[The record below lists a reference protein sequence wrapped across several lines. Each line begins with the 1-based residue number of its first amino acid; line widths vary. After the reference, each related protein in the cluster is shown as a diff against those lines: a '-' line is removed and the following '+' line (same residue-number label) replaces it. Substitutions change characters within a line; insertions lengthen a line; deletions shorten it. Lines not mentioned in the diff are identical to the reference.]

1 MPIWRAGL
9 RSEPTTAGDSYL
21 PSVLLAAPTIESI
34 RAARDRIA
42 GTALRTPLVAIELAD
57 RHEPVWL
64 KLENL
69 QPIGSFKLRGAANAM
84 ATAGAGALAHGV
96 YTASAGNMAQG
107 VAWCARKL
115 GVPCQV
121 VVPDRAP
128 ETKRAAIERLGGRVI
143 PVPFDRW
150 WQTLADRSYPGL
162 SGTFIHPFADTA
174 VMAGN
179 GTIALELLDDLA
191 AIDVVVVPFGG
202 GGLCCGIAAAI
213 RSQHPDTRICAVE
226 VDTAAPLT
234 ASRAAGHP
242 VRITREASFVDGI
255 GAAEVSAEIWPL
267 AAQLID
273 EVVAVSPAQI
283 AGAIR
288 FLAERG
294 HIVAEGA
301 GAAPLAAVMS
311 GAVAGRRVVCIISGG
326 NLEPDTFAAILRGG
340 TPEGH
345 A

>member
-1 MPIWRAGL
+1 MG
-9 RSEPTTAGDSYL
+9 RSLAPRPYFPPVSVNA
-21 PSVLLAAPTIESI
+21 PSLESI

-42 GTALRTPLVAIELAD
+42 GIVVRTPLLAVELPQRD
-57 RHEPVWL
+57 GPVHL

-84 ATAGAGALAHGV
+84 AAAGADALAEGV

-107 VAWCARKL
+107 VAWCAREF
-115 GVPCQV
+115 GVPCAV

-128 ETKRAAIERLGGRVI
+128 QTKRAAIERLGGRVI

-150 WQTLADRSYPGL
+150 WQTLTDRSYPGL
-162 SGTFIHPFADTA
+162 SGTFVHPFADTH

-179 GTIALELLDDLA
+179 GTIALELLEELPE
-191 AIDVVVVPFGG
+191 IDVVVIPFGG

-213 RSQHPDTRICAVE
+213 GALSPHTRICAVE

-234 ASRAAGHP
+234 AARAAGRP
-242 VRITREASFVDGI
+242 VRITRQASFVDGI
-255 GAAEVSAEIWPL
+255 GAAEVSADMWPL
-267 AAQLID
+267 AAELID
-273 EVVAVSPAQI
+273 EVTVVSPAQI
-283 AGAIR
+283 AGAVR

-294 HIVAEGA
+294 HVVAEGA

-311 GAVAGRRVVCIISGG
+311 GSVGGRHIVCIVSGG
-326 NLEPDTFAAILRGG
+326 NLEPDTFAAILRGDP
-340 TPEGH
+340 PEGH